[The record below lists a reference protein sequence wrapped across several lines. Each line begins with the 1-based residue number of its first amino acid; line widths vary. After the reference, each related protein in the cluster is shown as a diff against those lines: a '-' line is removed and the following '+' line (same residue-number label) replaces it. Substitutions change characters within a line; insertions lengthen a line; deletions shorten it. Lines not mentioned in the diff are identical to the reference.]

1 MILRN
6 CSMKAFL
13 GRCVN
18 KKIACYGIGGEF
30 ERIIKAYLSYKWIDS
45 IAYLIDGSEKKQGTS
60 IKIKEKEFTVCSLAS
75 VKNIGKDTI
84 ILITCTSYYEVYNFL
99 QTIEELEN
107 CECYIFQFMYSLSEY
122 DNLTIM
128 QTSEKKIPAKIHYC
142 WFGGGELPDLY
153 KKCIDSWYRWCPD
166 YEIIRWDESNCNI
179 DEVPFT
185 RQAYDCKK
193 YGFVP
198 DYFRLKIIYEN
209 GGIYLDTDVEVLKNI
224 DELCYNDAF
233 CGLETPGEVA
243 FGLGFGAK
251 KNHSMIKYMMERY
264 KNMSFMNPDGSLNEI
279 GSPVF
284 QTEDLI
290 KCGMTYENK
299 LQVVNGMT
307 IYPIEVLSPQNVYTG
322 ITTISKN
329 SYMWH
334 HFDGSWLSG
343 ERLIKK
349 QKRLA
354 ESKELQ
360 SVILSNEGN
369 GDIWKIK

>member
-1 MILRN
+1 MVLKN
-6 CSMKAFL
+6 CSMLTFAE
-13 GRCVN
+13 RCSN

-60 IKIKEKEFTVCSLAS
+60 IKINEKEFNVCSLAS
-75 VKNIGKDTI
+75 IKSISKDTI

-99 QTIEELEN
+99 QTIEELAN

-122 DNLTIM
+122 DKLTIK
-128 QTSEKKIPAKIHYC
+128 QTSKKKIPSKIHYC

-179 DEVPFT
+179 DEIPFT

-233 CGLETPGEVA
+233 CGLEIPGEA
-243 FGLGFGAK
+243 ALGLGFGAR
-251 KNHSMIKYMMERY
+251 KNHPMIKFMMERY
-264 KNMSFMNPDGSLNEI
+264 KDMIFLNSDGSLNETA
-279 GSPVF
+279 SPVF
-284 QTEDLI
+284 QSEDLI
-290 KCGMTYENK
+290 KHGMSYENK
-299 LQVVNGMT
+299 LQIVNDMT
-307 IYPIEVLSPQNVYTG
+307 VYPIEVLSPQNVYTG
-322 ITTISKN
+322 ITNISKN
-329 SYMWH
+329 SYLWH

-343 ERLIKK
+343 ERLRKK
-349 QKRLA
+349 QKRIA
-354 ESKELQ
+354 ESKELE
-360 SVILSNEGN
+360 SIILANEGN
-369 GDIWKIK
+369 KDNG